1 MTDFFRFPHIPHI
14 AWMGES
20 SPRGDKELTPP
31 EVNELLAST
40 VIVEEKVDGANIG
53 ISIVEDNQLQ
63 LQNRGQ
69 YLGQPYSGQF
79 TRLNSWLGQHQFSL
93 QNQLDSNCI
102 VFGEWCAARHSLDY
116 DGLPDWFLL
125 FDVYDRKAQAF
136 WSVERRDKLA
146 ASLGLSAVPKLYQGK
161 TSLPELMRLLNNS
174 KSCYRNG
181 SPEGII
187 IRKDSAKWCEGR
199 AKLVRA
205 EFTQTIEEHWR
216 SRKIEWNRL
225 SAY

>member
-1 MTDFFRFPHIPHI
+1 MARDSTSFAI
-14 AWMGES
+14 
-20 SPRGDKELTPP
+20 GD
-31 EVNELLAST
+31 
-40 VIVEEKVDGANIG
+40 
-53 ISIVEDNQLQ
+53 
-63 LQNRGQ
+63 
-69 YLGQPYSGQF
+69 
-79 TRLNSWLGQHQFSL
+79 
-93 QNQLDSNCI
+93 QLDYQLI
-102 VFGEWCAARHSLDY
+102 LFGEWCAARHSLDY

-125 FDVYDRKAQAF
+125 FDVYDHKVQAF

-146 ASLGLSAVPKLYQGK
+146 ACLGISTVPKLYEGK
-161 TSLPELMRLLNNS
+161 TSLTELMKLLNNS
-174 KSCYRNG
+174 KSRYRNG

-187 IRKDSAKWCEGR
+187 IRKDSAQWCVGR

>member
-1 MTDFFRFPHIPHI
+1 MTDFFRFPHTPHI
-14 AWMGES
+14 AWMREG
-20 SPRGDKELTPP
+20 SPREDKELTPP
-31 EVNELLAST
+31 EVKELLAST
-40 VIVEEKVDGANIG
+40 VVVEEKVDGANIG
-53 ISIVEDNQLQ
+53 ISIGEDNQLQ
-63 LQNRGQ
+63 VQNRGQ

-79 TRLNSWLGQHQFSL
+79 SRLNSWLGQHQFSV
-93 QNQLDSNCI
+93 QDQLDSNCI

-116 DGLPDWFLL
+116 NGLPDWFLL

-146 ASLGLSAVPKLYQGK
+146 ASLGLSTVPKLYQGK
-161 TSLPELMRLLNNS
+161 TSLPELMRLNSS
-174 KSCYRNG
+174 KSRYRNG

-187 IRKDSAKWCEGR
+187 IRKDSAQWCEGR

-225 SAY
+225 SEY